1 METVLVTGCSS
12 GIVYHVAT
20 GLKERG
26 YNVYA
31 TARKSEDVTRLI
43 AEGFK
48 CLQLDYADSTSVQDL
63 ANELMLLVGTNLYG
77 VFHNGAYGQPGAV
90 EDLTRETLEKQFAA
104 NVFGWMELNNRLI
117 VLMRHNNR
125 GRIIFNSSVLGLIS
139 LPFRGA
145 YNAISLL
152 PPELRAKGVIAHS
165 SGNHA
170 QAVALAASLLGI
182 KATIV
187 MPRDAP
193 DVKVQATRGYGAT
206 VVFSEPTISDRERV
220 TQKLIDQYGYT
231 LIHPYDNDD
240 VIAGAGT
247 VGLELLYQVKDLDV
261 VFCPI
266 GGGGLISGT
275 SIAVKALSPSTKVV
289 GVEPKIVDDAYRS
302 FKTGTLQKNAR
313 IDTIAD
319 GLRTNLSQRT
329 FNYIRENV
337 DDIVT
342 VSDYEILEAMR
353 FYWERMKIIV
363 EPSGAA
369 SLAGALSGQFDIK
382 NKRVGVIISGG
393 NIDLEPFFVHYR
405 ERIKS

>member
-1 METVLVTGCSS
+1 MERLDSRGLVT
-12 GIVYHVAT
+12 IEEIKNAQVRVKKVAHET
-20 GLKERG
+20 PVLTSRTL
-26 YNVYA
+26 N
-31 TARKSEDVTRLI
+31 RKAL
-43 AEGFK
+43 AEIFVKCENFQRVGAFK
-48 CLQLDYADSTSVQDL
+48 
-63 ANELMLLVGTNLYG
+63 
-77 VFHNGAYGQPGAV
+77 
-90 EDLTRETLEKQFAA
+90 
-104 NVFGWMELNNRLI
+104 I
-117 VLMRHNNR
+117 
-125 GRIIFNSSVLGLIS
+125 
-139 LPFRGA
+139 RGA

-220 TQKLIDQYGYT
+220 TQKLIDQHGYT